1 MYSLTTTNT
10 LSTYETL
17 EPYLYVG
24 RVYNVILDMSGLF
37 DDVTETIFEN
47 KNVLEEEYDPETI
60 LEREAEIDEY
70 KDALKDVL
78 FGRNPSNVMLYG
90 KAGVGKT
97 AVTKYVLDELQEAT
111 RNRKEADTLHVHR
124 HNCNDDT
131 VFSAIRSLVNQLL
144 PETAKRFPKK
154 GLSTADA
161 LEELYAQLDRV
172 GGTHLVVL
180 DEIDHLEHADDLL
193 YELPRARANG
203 HLDDAKIGVIGISNN
218 YTFRNQ
224 LSSKVKDTLRE
235 EEISFSTYDANELRT
250 ILYDR
255 AEKALVDDAYTDG
268 AVGKAAGLAA
278 QDTGS
283 ARQAIDLLRKA
294 GEIAERGAEET
305 IKDDHIDDA
314 REAVK
319 RGRLQDKIAD
329 QSLHARHVLEAVAHI
344 DYNGNTPVRTKDV
357 METYQRVADERGD
370 DPLTTLK
377 SIQNHL
383 GDLQMLGFLIRD
395 EVNKGQSG
403 GYYYTYELDMEPDVV
418 FGACNELDKE
428 GAV

>member
-1 MYSLTTTNT
+1 MA
-10 LSTYETL
+10 
-17 EPYLYVG
+17 
-24 RVYNVILDMSGLF
+24 GLF
-37 DDVTETIFEN
+37 DEVTETLFAN
-47 KNVLEEEYDPETI
+47 KTVLEEEYEPDTI
-60 LEREAEIDEY
+60 LEREDEIEEY

-97 AVTKYVLDELQEAT
+97 AVTTYVLDELQQAT
-111 RNRKEADTLHVHR
+111 REREQADTLYVHR

-131 VFSAIRSLVNQLL
+131 VFSAVRALVNQLL
-144 PETAKRFPKK
+144 PEDEKQFPKK

-161 LEELYAQLDRV
+161 REELYAQLERV

-180 DEIDHLEHADDLL
+180 DEIDHLAEADDLL

-203 HLDDAKIGVIGISNN
+203 HLDAARIGVIGISNN

-235 EEISFSTYDANELRT
+235 EEISFSTYDATELRT

-255 AEKALVDDAYTDG
+255 AEKALVDDGYTDG
-268 AVGKAAGLAA
+268 AVGKAAALAA

-283 ARQAIDLLRKA
+283 ARQAIDLLRKG
-294 GEIAERGAEET
+294 GEIAEREDAAT
-305 IKDDHIDDA
+305 IEDDHIDRA
-314 REAVK
+314 REEVK
-319 RGRLQDKIAD
+319 RGRLRDKIAD

-344 DYNGNTPVRTKDV
+344 EHNGDTPVRTKDV
-357 METYQRVADERGD
+357 MKTYQRIADERGD

-383 GDLQMLGFLIRD
+383 SDLQMLGFLIRH

-403 GYYYTYELDMEPDVV
+403 GYYYTHELDMEPDVV
-418 FGACNELDKE
+418 FEACNELDKE
-428 GAV
+428 DAV